1 MRIAICDDEPE
12 FVDGISEEIKAYAAK
27 NNEIVYIDSFINGS
41 ELMSELCNKVKYDI
55 IFLDICMPSVN
66 GIDLGNYIREE
77 LNDNITQIVYVSSEQ
92 QYAMDLFKVR
102 PMDFLIKPVTSD
114 NIKETMDKAYK
125 LIGINNNI
133 FTYEK
138 NGMVYRVQMSK
149 IRYVANSKRKIK
161 LLLADGEEEEFYGN
175 MDTVYDALRDNNFI
189 RVHKSYIVNCNYIK
203 SISSAEIYID
213 NEEKVPVSRSW
224 KNEIERIFNW

>member
-77 LNDNITQIVYVSSEQ
+77 LNDNITQNN
-92 QYAMDLFKVR
+92 
-102 PMDFLIKPVTSD
+102 TS
-114 NIKETMDKAYK
+114 T
-125 LIGINNNI
+125 I
-133 FTYEK
+133 F
-138 NGMVYRVQMSK
+138 
-149 IRYVANSKRKIK
+149 
-161 LLLADGEEEEFYGN
+161 
-175 MDTVYDALRDNNFI
+175 
-189 RVHKSYIVNCNYIK
+189 
-203 SISSAEIYID
+203 
-213 NEEKVPVSRSW
+213 
-224 KNEIERIFNW
+224 